1 MTFLPTLTLV
11 MVAVLIAAPTALASV
26 AISVYSQTRPP
37 SGAGAGAS
45 ITVTSSR
52 PGSEGSVSPPSPTPI
67 GGSGEGSGGETATA
81 SAPPGREAAC
91 ITAGEGNISPCYGV
105 TPAPTPVEPAPARP
119 GPARPP
125 VNPAALAASLATRM
139 SLMAGEISASPTA
152 RTAGLTGAASWFW
165 LEPTPAAQSISAS
178 LRGEQVTVTA
188 TIVSVQWG
196 FGDETRLTTGPGVP
210 YRPGSA
216 PAGAVRHIYRTRCL
230 PGDQG
235 HDPYVLSSCGPNGYH
250 VEAAIQWRITY
261 QASGPVTS
269 SGALPSRSAST
280 SLTYPVSEA
289 RAFLTARGER

>member
-1 MTFLPTLTLV
+1 MTFIPALTLV
-11 MVAVLIAAPTALASV
+11 MVALLIAAPAAMASV

-67 GGSGEGSGGETATA
+67 GGAGEGSGETA
-81 SAPPGREAAC
+81 SASAPAGREAAC

-105 TPAPTPVEPAPARP
+105 TPAPTPAEPAPTRP
-119 GPARPP
+119 GAVRPP
-125 VNPAALAASLATRM
+125 INPAALAASVATRM
-139 SLMAGEISASPTA
+139 SLVAGEISASPSA
-152 RTAGLTGAASWFW
+152 RTSGLTGASSWFW
-165 LEPTPAAQSISAS
+165 LEPTPAAQSASVSLQGERITVSA
-178 LRGEQVTVTA
+178 TVA
-188 TIVSVQWG
+188 SVQWG
-196 FGDETRLTTGPGVP
+196 FGDETRLAAGPGVP
-210 YRPGSA
+210 YRPGA
-216 PAGAVRHIYRTRCL
+216 ATAGAVRHIYRTRCL

-250 VEAAIQWRITY
+250 VEATIQWIITY
-261 QASGPVTS
+261 QASGPVTA

-289 RAFLTARGER
+289 RAFLTAGSER